1 MKKLILVILVLAAVW
16 AYNNV
21 LGEATTAAPTTST
34 PSSTSPSET
43 TDGAPTASETTA
55 EALTSDNILD
65 VVGSKGLMVTHTGHT
80 LSFNTTHNTPD
91 WVAWT
96 LTSEHADGAEQRSQK
111 FWADPAIPR
120 AYRVDY
126 YDYKGSGYDRGHMCP
141 AGDNKWSREAM
152 HDCFYMSNMCPQDPS
167 LNSGAW
173 SALEQAC
180 RKWAV
185 SEGAVH
191 IVCGPIYEGKKHE
204 RIGIDHA
211 VDVPEAFY
219 KVVLSLRPGHEKAIG
234 FYYRNVSG
242 KQPLSQTATTVDDI
256 ERRTGLDFFSSLPDD
271 IEQHLESVSNLKDWK

>member
-21 LGEATTAAPTTST
+21 MGEAPATTST
-34 PSSTSPSET
+34 TSTITPTASTTSPSAKTVEASNG
-43 TDGAPTASETTA
+43 GAHSTVH
-55 EALTSDNILD
+55 ILE
-65 VVGSKGLMVTHTGHT
+65 VVGSKGLEVTHRGHT
-80 LSFNTTHNTPD
+80 LAFNTTHNTPD

-96 LTSEHADGAEQRSQK
+96 LTAEHADGAEQRSQK
-111 FWADPAIPR
+111 FWADPTIPR

-152 HDCFYMSNMCPQDPS
+152 HDCFYMSNMCPQEPS

-173 SALEQAC
+173 GALEQAC

-185 SEGAVH
+185 SEGEMH
-191 IVCGPIYEGKKHE
+191 IVCGPIYEGRKHE

-242 KQPLSQTATTVDDI
+242 KQPMSQTATTVDDI
-256 ERRTGLDFFSSLPDD
+256 ERRTSLDFFSSLPDD
-271 IEQHLESVSNLKDWK
+271 IEQRLESACNLKDWL